1 MYSDNLGEESSGT
14 KKQVEYYKKVE
25 KTLTKTVIKDG
36 NEPTSKKVVSTTI
49 IKNGNKPEQVSKKVY
64 TSSSNNQGS
73 RRFEQKSQK
82 IEPRKFK
89 TGTSSSQYSKK
100 VESSSISKYTG
111 LKPSSQTVNTSNKY
125 SSRTTNQISKKAIS
139 TTNTYLANK
148 SKASQIQNYGVGVK
162 QTRSQSTGN
171 KDKFSYSGT
180 VKEKENYMYYVS
192 GVGYVTKE
200 GAKKA
205 EQEKAKSKPK
215 PQPIMRSERTTIRIV
230 MSKPEKKT
238 GEKVENYVYHE
249 SKEVIDS
256 KMDSIVIHRRGDP
269 FYQII
274 GGKKKYSSYT
284 SGARGKSNRIDDD
297 LSKDKISTLK
307 TDKYKT
313 KTENKRT
320 TIQTGKYKSTS
331 TNKYQ
336 TKTQS
341 VTSAKESQNSTKD
354 KKKVPSKYTSTYQKT
369 TKVEVSR
376 KKYEP
381 KGKYEKNFTE
391 GNRGAK
397 GSGMRNKNLPPSTK
411 KYEEKTEDS
420 YKKGKGPKNQNLNQK
435 QFDTEKYKKENDEEQ
450 KNKDGLNGPD
460 RYPQPSE
467 ENQGMDYANYC
478 PIHGLKRHGNLG
490 GEGKMEIRRVENSQE
505 VNPDDV
511 DNYRFYE
518 SQRVTRKVENIN
530 KENMQNIISEQN
542 LNARNMVGQEQLMAS
557 GSGMEL
563 SQQIEGMSQQMQRMS
578 QQIQRL
584 SQQSQ
589 GINQQGLYGTQ
600 GMGVTAS
607 QGCDYSKVYIATR
620 AVPVYSEIVN
630 QQFSNANASQVCHVC
645 GNPFAQG
652 LINNTQEIV
661 YNNNGCPLHGQ
672 TMVQQQQ
679 FNGY

>member
-467 ENQGMDYANYC
+467 ENQGMDYVQFMA
-478 PIHGLKRHGNLG
+478 LKG
-490 GEGKMEIRRVENSQE
+490 MEI
-505 VNPDDV
+505 
-511 DNYRFYE
+511 
-518 SQRVTRKVENIN
+518 
-530 KENMQNIISEQN
+530 
-542 LNARNMVGQEQLMAS
+542 
-557 GSGMEL
+557 
-563 SQQIEGMSQQMQRMS
+563 
-578 QQIQRL
+578 
-584 SQQSQ
+584 
-589 GINQQGLYGTQ
+589 
-600 GMGVTAS
+600 
-607 QGCDYSKVYIATR
+607 
-620 AVPVYSEIVN
+620 
-630 QQFSNANASQVCHVC
+630 
-645 GNPFAQG
+645 
-652 LINNTQEIV
+652 
-661 YNNNGCPLHGQ
+661 
-672 TMVQQQQ
+672 
-679 FNGY
+679 

>member
-1 MYSDNLGEESSGT
+1 MAKRESNNNGPRMYSDSLKEESSGA
-14 KKQVEYYKKVE
+14 KKQIEYYKKVE
-25 KTLTKTVIKDG
+25 KTLTRTVIKDG
-36 NEPTSKKVVSTTI
+36 NNPTSKKVVSTTI

-64 TSSSNNQGS
+64 TSSNNQGS
-73 RRFEQKSQK
+73 RRFEQNSQK

-89 TGTSSSQYSKK
+89 TGTSSSQYTKK
-100 VESSSISKYTG
+100 VESSSNSKYTG

-148 SKASQIQNYGVGVK
+148 SKAYPSQNYGTGVK
-162 QTRSQSTGN
+162 ETRSQSTGN
-171 KDKFSYSGT
+171 KEKFTYAGT

-205 EQEKAKSKPK
+205 EEEKAKSKPK

-230 MSKPEKKT
+230 MKKPERKT
-238 GEKVENYVYHE
+238 GEKVENYEYRE
-249 SKEVIDS
+249 SKRVIDS
-256 KMDSIVIHRRGDP
+256 KMDSIVVHKRGDP

-274 GGKKKYSSYT
+274 GGKKKFSSYT
-284 SGARGKSNRIDDD
+284 SGARGKNRIDDD

-313 KTENKRT
+313 KTENK
-320 TIQTGKYKSTS
+320 YKSTS

-341 VTSAKESQNSTKD
+341 VTSAKESQSQSSTKD

-397 GSGMRNKNLPPSTK
+397 GGMRNKNLPPSTK
-411 KYEEKTEDS
+411 KYEEKTEDT
-420 YKKGKGPKNQNLNQK
+420 YKKGKGPYNPNLNQK
-435 QFDTEKYKKENDEEQ
+435 MFDTEKYKKTKDEEQ
-450 KNKDGLNGPD
+450 ENKDGLNAPD
-460 RYPQPSE
+460 RYPRPYE
-467 ENQGMDYANYC
+467 ENQGMDDPNYC
-478 PIHGLKRHGNLG
+478 PIHGLKGHQNLG
-490 GEGKMEIRRVENSQE
+490 GEGEIERREENNQG
-505 VNPDDV
+505 VNPEDA

-530 KENMQNIISEQN
+530 TENTQNIESEQN
-542 LNARNMVGQEQLMAS
+542 LNANTVGQEQFMAS
-557 GSGMEL
+557 KVGMDL
-563 SQQIEGMSQQMQRMS
+563 SQKMEGMSQQIQQMS
-578 QQIQRL
+578 QQMQRL

-589 GINQQGLYGTQ
+589 GLYGMQ
-600 GMGVTAS
+600 GIGVAGS
-607 QGCDYSKVYIATR
+607 QGCDISKVYIATR

-630 QQFSNANASQVCHVC
+630 QFSNMNDSQVCNVC
-645 GNPFAQG
+645 GNPFNQG
-652 LINNTQEIV
+652 LINNTQEIM
-661 YNNNGCPLHGQ
+661 YNNNGCPIHGQ

>member
-1 MYSDNLGEESSGT
+1 MYSDNLGGESSGT

-36 NEPTSKKVVSTTI
+36 NNPTSKKVVSTTI
-49 IKNGNKPEQVSKKVY
+49 IKNGNNPEQVSKKVY
-64 TSSSNNQGS
+64 TSSSNNQVS
-73 RRFEQKSQK
+73 RRYEQNSQK
-82 IEPRKFK
+82 NEPRKFK
-89 TGTSSSQYSKK
+89 TGTSSSQYTKK
-100 VESSSISKYTG
+100 VESSSNSKYTG

-125 SSRTTNQISKKAIS
+125 SSRTTNQISKNAIS
-139 TTNTYLANK
+139 STNTYLANK
-148 SKASQIQNYGVGVK
+148 SKANPIKNYGAGVK
-162 QTRSQSTGN
+162 ETRSHSTGN
-171 KDKFSYSGT
+171 KEKFTYAGT

-200 GAKKA
+200 EAKKV

-230 MSKPEKKT
+230 TKKPEKKE
-238 GEKVENYVYHE
+238 GEKVENYEYHE

-256 KMDSIVIHRRGDP
+256 KMDSLVIHRRGDP

-274 GGKKKYSSYT
+274 GGKKKFSSYT
-284 SGARGKSNRIDDD
+284 SGARGKSNRIDD
-297 LSKDKISTLK
+297 LSKDKTSTLK

-320 TIQTGKYKSTS
+320 IIQTGKYKSTS

-341 VTSAKESQNSTKD
+341 ITSAKGSQNSTKD

-381 KGKYEKNFTE
+381 KAKYEKNFTE

-397 GSGMRNKNLPPSTK
+397 SSGMRNKNLPPSTK

-420 YKKGKGPKNQNLNQK
+420 YKKGKGPNNLNLNQK
-435 QFDTEKYKKENDEEQ
+435 EFDTEKYKKELEEEQ

-460 RYPQPSE
+460 RFLQPSE
-467 ENQGMDYANYC
+467 ENQGMDDANYC
-478 PIHGLKRHGNLG
+478 PIHGLKGHGNLG
-490 GEGKMEIRRVENSQE
+490 REGEMEIREENNQG
-505 VNPDDV
+505 VNPEFI

-518 SQRVTRKVENIN
+518 SQKVTRKVENIN
-530 KENMQNIISEQN
+530 KENMQNIIPEQN

-557 GSGMEL
+557 GTGMEL
-563 SQQIEGMSQQMQRMS
+563 SQQMEGMSQQMQRMS
-578 QQIQRL
+578 QQMQRL

-600 GMGVTAS
+600 GMGVTDS

-630 QQFSNANASQVCHVC
+630 QQFSNANASQVCNVC
-645 GNPFAQG
+645 GNPFDQG